1 MSLFTHDRFGRHLRM
16 VLASLCLL
24 FTAASTVADSGDTAL
39 LLRVEGAIGPATA
52 DYLRRGIESA
62 PDRGAAIVVLEM
74 DTPGGLDSSMRDIIK
89 TILASPVPVATFV
102 SPSGSRAASAGTFI
116 LYASHIAAMAPA
128 TNLGAATP
136 VPVGGTTPKPPARP
150 TGPKPGVDGGDDADD
165 GETDSP
171 AAPSDAPTAKS
182 LNDAIAYIRGL
193 AELRDRNV
201 EWAEQAVREAASLPA
216 EEALEIGVIDL
227 MADDLADLLRQID
240 GRSVETTSGTVE
252 LQTAGL
258 VTERVDP
265 DWRTEL
271 LAVITNPTVAYLLL
285 LVGLYGLLFEGYNP
299 GAILPGVAG
308 AICLLLAAYAF
319 QILPVNYAGLGLIAL
334 GIILMISEAFVPSFG
349 ALGIGGV
356 IAFVAG
362 SVILMDTE
370 VPGFGVPMTLIG
382 SIALLGGTLVMAT
395 IWLAIKA
402 RRRPIV
408 SGIEQLLGARAEASA
423 AFDGTGQV
431 FLHGERWIAR
441 CDTPVADG
449 QPLTV
454 TAVDGLTLTVEP
466 IDRMEQ

>member
-1 MSLFTHDRFGRHLRM
+1 MRSVQCL
-16 VLASLCLL
+16 LAALCLVSV
-24 FTAASTVADSGDTAL
+24 ASAVPAQDDRLAL

-62 PDRGAAIVVLEM
+62 PERGAAVVVLEM

-89 TILASPVPVATFV
+89 AILASPVPVATFV
-102 SPSGSRAASAGTFI
+102 YPGGSRAASAGTYI

-136 VPVGGTTPKPPARP
+136 VPVGGTQPKPPARP
-150 TGPKPGVDGGDDADD
+150 RPPGTEPEAGD
-165 GETDSP
+165 ETAPEPEEDQKDPAGSP
-171 AAPSDAPTAKS
+171 ADASTAKAV
-182 LNDAIAYIRGL
+182 NDAVAYIRGL
-193 AELRDRNV
+193 AELRGRNV

-216 EEALEIGVIDL
+216 EEALEIGVIDVV
-227 MADDLADLLRQID
+227 ASDLADLLGQID
-240 GRSVETTSGTVE
+240 GRTVETAAGSVE
-252 LQTAGL
+252 LATAGL
-258 VTERVDP
+258 TAERIDP

-382 SIALLGGTLVMAT
+382 SIALLGGALVMAT
-395 IWLAIKA
+395 IWLAIRA
-402 RRRPIV
+402 RNRPVV
-408 SGIEQLLGARAEASA
+408 SGVEELVGASARATMSFEGA
-423 AFDGTGQV
+423 GQV
-431 FLHGERWIAR
+431 FMHGELWSAHSEQ
-441 CDTPVADG
+441 PVETG
-449 QPLTV
+449 QTLRV
-454 TAVDGLTLTVEP
+454 TAVNGLTLTVEP
-466 IDRMEQ
+466 VDDTEH

>member
-1 MSLFTHDRFGRHLRM
+1 MLRP
-16 VLASLCLL
+16 LRCLL
-24 FTAASTVADSGDTAL
+24 LALLTSLVGASALAQDDEVAL

-62 PDRGAAIVVLEM
+62 PERGAALVVLEM
-74 DTPGGLDSSMRDIIK
+74 DTPGGLDSAMRDIIK
-89 TILASPVPVATFV
+89 AILASPVPVATFV
-102 SPSGSRAASAGTFI
+102 YPGGSRAASAGTYI

-136 VPVGGTTPKPPARP
+136 VPVGGTQPKPPARP
-150 TGPKPGVDGGDDADD
+150 KPPRPDPDAGDEAGEEEEEESEDGVG
-165 GETDSP
+165 SP
-171 AAPSDAPTAKS
+171 ADASTAKAV
-182 LNDAIAYIRGL
+182 NDAVAYIRGL

-227 MADDLADLLRQID
+227 IATDLADLLEQID
-240 GRSVETTSGTVE
+240 GRTVETVSGDVE
-252 LQTAGL
+252 LATAGL
-258 VTERVDP
+258 MTERIEP

-285 LVGLYGLLFEGYNP
+285 LIGLYGLLFEGYNP

-349 ALGIGGV
+349 ALGIGGI

-370 VPGFGVPMTLIG
+370 VPGFGVPITLIG
-382 SIALLGGTLVMAT
+382 SIALLGGALVMAT

-402 RRRPIV
+402 RNRPVV
-408 SGIEQLLGARAEASA
+408 SGAEQLVGGRAEATVPFEGA
-423 AFDGTGQV
+423 GQV
-431 FLHGERWIAR
+431 FMHGELWSAHSEQA
-441 CDTPVADG
+441 VEAG
-449 QPLTV
+449 QTLRV
-454 TAVDGLTLTVEP
+454 TAVDGLTLAVEP
-466 IDRMEQ
+466 IDDMEH